1 LIIKRFVLN
10 LLNTSRRNDI
20 FGKYIVY
27 QWTIVISSRE
37 NKCNDEHYLYFVGQK
52 KNQFHNLPF

>member
-1 LIIKRFVLN
+1 MKTILIIKRFVIN

-27 QWTIVISSRE
+27 GTCRSYS
-37 NKCNDEHYLYFVGQK
+37 
-52 KNQFHNLPF
+52 QFT

>member
-1 LIIKRFVLN
+1 MKTILIIKRFVIN

-27 QWTIVISSRE
+27 QWTIVIS
-37 NKCNDEHYLYFVGQK
+37 
-52 KNQFHNLPF
+52 